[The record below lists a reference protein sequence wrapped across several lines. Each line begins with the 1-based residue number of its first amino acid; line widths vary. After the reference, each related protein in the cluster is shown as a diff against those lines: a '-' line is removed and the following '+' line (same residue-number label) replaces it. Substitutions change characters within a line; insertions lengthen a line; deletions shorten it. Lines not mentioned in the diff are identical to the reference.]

1 MKKGKRSVMESS
13 PASTYYPVTEE
24 ARARFRHQ
32 SLLQDYEDL
41 LKETEAKRK
50 KLQKANEKKLRLL
63 AEVKFLRRKY
73 KCLSSNPSG
82 KTPFRLNK
90 KPQNSPSPLLLTGQ
104 PSIPSFQ
111 LPAKDQSFTARDAT
125 TPSTAA
131 VIDLNQVSLPIGEE
145 MDEYQISLEP
155 AKADR
160 LRKSPME
167 GDAMANDLKLSIC
180 RDVGHGSNQVVK
192 RKITWQDQDGFESV
206 GWF

>member
-24 ARARFRHQ
+24 AKARFRHH

-50 KLQKANEKKLRLL
+50 KLQNANEKKLRLL
-63 AEVKFLRRKY
+63 VEVKFLRRKY
-73 KCLSSNPSG
+73 KCLSVNPSG

-90 KPQNSPSPLLLTGQ
+90 KPRSSQSPLLLTGR
-104 PSIPSFQ
+104 PSIPFFQ

-131 VIDLNQVSLPIGEE
+131 VIDLNQVSLPVGEE

-155 AKADR
+155 AKADNR
-160 LRKSPME
+160 LRKSPVE

-192 RKITWQDQDGFESV
+192 RKITWQDQV
-206 GWF
+206 ALRV

>member
-1 MKKGKRSVMESS
+1 MEI
-13 PASTYYPVTEE
+13 VRE
-24 ARARFRHQ
+24 RFT
-32 SLLQDYEDL
+32 LLVH
-41 LKETEAKRK
+41 
-50 KLQKANEKKLRLL
+50 LQCCR
-63 AEVKFLRRKY
+63 FLRRKY

-90 KPQNSPSPLLLTGQ
+90 KPQNLPSPLLLTGR

-131 VIDLNQVSLPIGEE
+131 VIDLNQIGEE

-192 RKITWQDQDGFESV
+192 RKITWQDQV
-206 GWF
+206 ALRV

>member
-24 ARARFRHQ
+24 AKARFRHQ

-41 LKETEAKRK
+41 LK
-50 KLQKANEKKLRLL
+50 
-63 AEVKFLRRKY
+63 
-73 KCLSSNPSG
+73 CLSVNPSG

-90 KPQNSPSPLLLTGQ
+90 KPRSSQSPLLLTGR
-104 PSIPSFQ
+104 PSIPFFQ
-111 LPAKDQSFTARDAT
+111 RPAKDQSFTARDAT

-131 VIDLNQVSLPIGEE
+131 VIDLNQVSLPVTNVGEE

-155 AKADR
+155 AKADNR
-160 LRKSPME
+160 LRKSPVE

-192 RKITWQDQDGFESV
+192 RKITWQDQV
-206 GWF
+206 ALRV

>member
-1 MKKGKRSVMESS
+1 MVMKKGKRSVMGSS

-50 KLQKANEKKLRLL
+50 KLQKANEKKLKLL

-73 KCLSSNPSG
+73 RCLSSNPSG
-82 KTPFRLNK
+82 KTPCRLNK
-90 KPQNSPSPLLLTGQ
+90 KPQSSPSSLLLTGR

-192 RKITWQDQDGFESV
+192 RKITWQDQV
-206 GWF
+206 ALRV